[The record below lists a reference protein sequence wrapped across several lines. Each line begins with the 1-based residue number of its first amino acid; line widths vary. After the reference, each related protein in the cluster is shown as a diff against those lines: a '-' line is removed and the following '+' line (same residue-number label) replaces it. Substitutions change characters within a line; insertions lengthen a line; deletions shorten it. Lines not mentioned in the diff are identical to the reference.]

1 MTQRD
6 TLGNV
11 TAPFHAALGTILT
24 KRQKKAA
31 DFETA
36 LAELEAL
43 VEKMEQGDL
52 TLDESLKQFERGVQ
66 LTRSC
71 QQALQE
77 AEQKVQ
83 ILLEKGG
90 QQTLEPLES
99 DDQPS

>member
-1 MTQRD
+1 MGAT
-6 TLGNV
+6 
-11 TAPFHAALGTILT
+11 LT
-24 KRQKKAA
+24 KRQKKTT
-31 DFETA
+31 DFEAA
-36 LAELEAL
+36 LTELEAL

-83 ILLEKGG
+83 VLLEKGG
-90 QQTLEPLES
+90 QQTLEPLQS
-99 DDQPS
+99 DDQPA

>member
-1 MTQRD
+1 
-6 TLGNV
+6 V
-11 TAPFHAALGTILT
+11 T
-24 KRQKKAA
+24 KRQKKSA

-90 QQTLEPLES
+90 EQTLEPLES